1 VAASATAVVKIS
13 ADASGVSSGLA
24 KASGAIEQSGT
35 RMQKAIGGAS
45 NAFSKLGGLVGGEVG
60 DALNT
65 VSNSLS
71 NIGEHAGK
79 MSTKLQGLGAAALGV
94 GGILMTMGSSDAAAQ
109 QQLAQAISI
118 TGHSVDQY
126 QGAIDKTVHAQER
139 FGHGAVDTKT
149 ALREMVQATGSTSKA
164 LSEMGLVANLAAA
177 KHESLAQAATQVDR
191 ILAGKGTRTLSEF
204 GITMAKGHHTTAEM
218 NAKLNELAHK
228 LSGQAAAA
236 SDTFSGK
243 VKALRTEITDGAAAF
258 GQKYGPAIT
267 AAGMAL
273 STLGTIMEFVQGI
286 RKTETVVTEAQTA
299 AEVGLGAASEATGA
313 SMLIAMGP
321 IILIIAAIA
330 LAIFLLAKHWH
341 TVWHAIQTVCK
352 AAWDFIDANLI
363 QPFKRGMQDFSNA
376 VSTVWNWLKTNWPL
390 ILAIL
395 TGPVG
400 LAIYW
405 IKQHWKQVTTF
416 FKHIGAD
423 ISQAISNVAGLI
435 EAPFQTAIDTIEGW
449 WHNLTSMF
457 SGGVHTKATADMSN
471 YSYHPRA
478 LGGPVSPGS
487 TYLVGERGPELLTM
501 GSSGGHITPNSA
513 ISGGG
518 GNIQVTVVL
527 DGQVIGN
534 AVRRGM
540 VTAAQRYS
548 LRNGATGLA

>member
-1 VAASATAVVKIS
+1 MAASATAVVKIS
-13 ADASGVSSGLA
+13 ADASGVSAGLA
-24 KASGAIEQSGT
+24 KASGAIEESGS

-71 NIGEHAGK
+71 NIGEHASK

-109 QQLAQAISI
+109 QQLAQAISV

-126 QGAIDKTVHAQER
+126 QGAIDNAVHAQER

-164 LSEMGLVANLAAA
+164 LSEMSLVANLAAA
-177 KHESLAQAATQVDR
+177 RHESLASAATQVDR
-191 ILAGKGTRTLSEF
+191 ILAGKGARTLAEY
-204 GITMAKGHHTTAEM
+204 GIVMSKGHHTTAQL
-218 NAKLNELAHK
+218 NAVLNELAHK

-243 VKALRTEITDGAAAF
+243 MKALRTEITDGAAAF

-267 AAGMAL
+267 AAGIAM

-286 RKTETVVTEAQTA
+286 RRTETVVTDAQTA
-299 AEVGLGAASEATGA
+299 AEVGVGVASKATGI

-321 IILIIAAIA
+321 IVLIIAAIG
-330 LAIFLLAKHWH
+330 LAIFLLMKHWH
-341 TVWHAIQTVCK
+341 TVWDDIKAVCK
-352 AAWDFIDANLI
+352 AAWDFIDASLV
-363 QPFKRGMQDFSNA
+363 QPFRRGMQMFQDA
-376 VSTVWNWLKTNWPL
+376 VNTVWNWLKTNWPYVL
-390 ILAIL
+390 GIL
-395 TGPVG
+395 TGPIG
-400 LAIYW
+400 LAVVW
-405 IKQHWKQVTTF
+405 VIKHWDTVKDYF
-416 FKHIGAD
+416 SHIGTD
-423 ISQAISNVAGLI
+423 IENAISNVASII
-435 EAPFQTAIDTIEGW
+435 EAPFKTAIDKVTGW
-449 WHNLTSMF
+449 WHDLTSIF
-457 SGGVHTKATADMSN
+457 SGGVHTTASV
-471 YSYHPRA
+471 STAVQGRRA

-518 GNIQVTVVL
+518 GGNIQVTVVL